1 MKINTILISALREC
15 KTKEDIEDVF
25 CRFDITEITE
35 KQRLLVWAMY
45 APALFFSSFSPI
57 SEDGIYQMTIEH
69 FLGGTWKLVPLYEK
83 LGLKKCEYDAYTKE
97 MLKKLNDCSSKEDI
111 DFVFETEKIDSYRR
125 RCDVLRRCMG
135 VMEKYGAVGELS
147 EKDDYEFD
155 CTVFLEG
162 SWRNL

>member
-1 MKINTILISALREC
+1 MKINKILISALREC

-45 APALFFSSFSPI
+45 APALFFSSFSSI

-69 FLGGTWKLVPLYEK
+69 FLSGTWKLVLLYEK
-83 LGLKKCEYDAYTKE
+83 LGLKKSEHDDYTKE

-111 DFVFETEKIDSYRR
+111 DFVFETEKIDSYRK

-135 VMEKYGAVGELS
+135 VMEEYGAIGELS

-155 CTVFLEG
+155 CAVFLEG
-162 SWRNL
+162 SWRSL